1 MPLVT
6 TEAPSAAGRNPW
18 RGLVVGAIASLVF
31 ILGVAVIARA
41 TRDGAGGVPR
51 EDVALAASA
60 ANADAGDP
68 AAVAG
73 SADGG
78 VDPVAIAALVDAG
91 DIIDAGPVEGP
102 EGEPDAGPAEVAGPP
117 VVAADVVAVTLP
129 LVEECLKKALR
140 FDPSLGGKAR
150 LHIVVAD
157 GKLAPSMPGASS
169 PVLSQC
175 VAAGAATLAWPTAPA
190 ARHEVE
196 ARIVLDGLRK
206 AIRVESTE
214 LLHTPPAE

>member
-6 TEAPSAAGRNPW
+6 TETPSPAGRNPW

-31 ILGVAVIARA
+31 VLIVAAVARA
-41 TRDGAGGVPR
+41 TRDEAGGVPR
-51 EDVALAASA
+51 EDIAVAA
-60 ANADAGDP
+60 ADAGGGS
-68 AAVAG
+68 AIAG
-73 SADGG
+73 SRDGG
-78 VDPVAIAALVDAG
+78 VDAAGAAAVVDAG
-91 DIIDAGPVEGP
+91 AMEGP

-117 VVAADVVAVTLP
+117 VIAADVVAVTLP
-129 LVEECLKKALR
+129 LVEDCLKKALR
-140 FDPSLGGKAR
+140 FDPALGGKAR

-175 VAAGAATLAWPTAPA
+175 VAAGAATLAWPTVPE
-190 ARHEVE
+190 ARHEIE

-206 AIRVESTE
+206 TIRVESTE
-214 LLHTPPAE
+214 LIHTPPQ